1 MHSRSLFHKNTRY
14 FRLIEANSFYVR
26 EFYALFLQHSVT
38 IELKMAIKLG
48 INGFGRIGRLV
59 MRSILAREAGM
70 FDVVGI
76 NDLTNASTLGHL
88 FKYDSVHGRYDGSVS
103 VEGDTLNIDGDK
115 IKIFSERDPENL
127 PWGDLG
133 CDIVIESTGVF
144 RTKEAASKHI
154 KAGAKKVIIS
164 APAKGDVDATV
175 VLGVNDSILTGQE
188 EVLSNASCTT
198 NCLAP
203 MVKVLD
209 DNFGVVRGF
218 MTTVHGYT
226 ADQRI
231 QDAPHSDLRRAR
243 AAAMNI
249 VPTTTGAAK
258 AVGLVLPHLSG
269 KLDGF
274 ALRVPVPDGSITDLT
289 AELSKDASIDD
300 IKDAFKQAANGSLS
314 GILEYTDE
322 LLVSSDII
330 GNPHSCIFDAPS
342 TMSQGNLVKVVGFYD
357 NEWGYSNRAVDLA
370 IKLMSF

>member
-1 MHSRSLFHKNTRY
+1 M
-14 FRLIEANSFYVR
+14 
-26 EFYALFLQHSVT
+26 
-38 IELKMAIKLG
+38 
-48 INGFGRIGRLV
+48 
-59 MRSILAREAGM
+59 
-70 FDVVGI
+70 
-76 NDLTNASTLGHL
+76 
-88 FKYDSVHGRYDGSVS
+88 
-103 VEGDTLNIDGDK
+103 GDTLNIDGDK

-175 VLGVNDSILTGQE
+175 VLGVNDSILTGNE

-243 AAAMNI
+243 AAAVNI

-289 AELSKDASIDD
+289 AELSKDASVDE
-300 IKDAFKQAANGSLS
+300 IKAAFRKAAGGELN

-322 LLVSSDII
+322 MLVSTDII

-342 TMSQGNLVKVVGFYD
+342 TMSQGNLVKIVGFYD

-370 IKLMSF
+370 VKIMSF